1 MMIVFLIA
9 ALLVTALLVYL
20 LLAPSSEVRTET
32 RIEASPERVW
42 AVFSDFE
49 RYPEWNPYITSMRG
63 EWKVGGK
70 VGILVRN
77 LDGSEGKYRPDVYE
91 VIPNRSLVWGMDGK
105 YPGLIKARH
114 SFTLIPDGAGTRFIH
129 AEKVSGWTTRGL
141 DMTIYESTYK
151 NFNEA
156 LKKRVEQGN

>member
-1 MMIVFLIA
+1 VNILLVIIALIGI
-9 ALLVTALLVYL
+9 ALLAYFFLM
-20 LLAPSSEVRTET
+20 PSSKVHTEVR
-32 RIEASPERVW
+32 IDAAPGRVW
-42 AVFSDFE
+42 DVFADFE

-63 EWKVGGK
+63 EWKAGGK
-70 VGILVRN
+70 IGILVRN

-91 VIPNRSLVWGMDGK
+91 VIPGRSLVWGTDGK

-114 SFTLIPDGAGTRFIH
+114 SFSLVPDGEGTRFIH
-129 AEKVSGWTTRGL
+129 AEKVSGWTVRGL
-141 DMTIYESTYK
+141 DMTIYEPTYR